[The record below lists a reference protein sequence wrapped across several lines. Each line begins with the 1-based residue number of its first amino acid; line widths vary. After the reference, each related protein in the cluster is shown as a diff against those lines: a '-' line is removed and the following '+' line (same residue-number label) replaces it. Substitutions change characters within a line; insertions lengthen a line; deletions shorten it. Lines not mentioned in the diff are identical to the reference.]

1 MKIFDEKFM
10 TPIEYVKAEL
20 WAKKYLKPNKSKRVS
35 AYSLKHM
42 VQKFLNI
49 YSSEGEFCELLKSC
63 GFEQDNK
70 YSTVFCVEIDKHILK
85 QYYK

>member
-10 TPIEYVKAEL
+10 TPIEYAKAEL

-42 VQKFLNI
+42 VQKFLA
-49 YSSEGEFCELLKSC
+49 LP
-63 GFEQDNK
+63 
-70 YSTVFCVEIDKHILK
+70 
-85 QYYK
+85 